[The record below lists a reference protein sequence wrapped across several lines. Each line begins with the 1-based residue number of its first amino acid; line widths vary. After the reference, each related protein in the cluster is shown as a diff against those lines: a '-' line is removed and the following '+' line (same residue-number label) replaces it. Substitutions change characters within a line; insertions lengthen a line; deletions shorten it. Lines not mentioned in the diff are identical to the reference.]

1 MGKNTHNQT
10 ENMGK
15 GAVDAGMLGKIGA
28 GCAVCSCCC
37 VCLGLFLP
45 YIYATR
51 VTAGDADVTTNAGL
65 FGTYYTAN
73 NDNDVSK
80 RYVSCQN
87 EDNYVSCLSSG
98 STDDT
103 SKYVDYNDN
112 KGMPDDYCDTTGDGD
127 GGKRYK
133 SGNDTYKSTID
144 GICTGR
150 GLYIFTFVL
159 AIIAAIA
166 AAVGAMQPGVIMYAA
181 AAMCFVTGFFGLVT
195 GSYIANKWNTSC
207 NGSDTECGW
216 TFSFG
221 VLWYQVIVYFIL
233 ACLCAYAGMQGG
245 GGGGGGDDC
254 CDEGEASA

>member
-1 MGKNTHNQT
+1 MGHNQT

-28 GCAVCSCCC
+28 GCAVLSCCC

-45 YIYATR
+45 YIYAQNFTP
-51 VTAGDADVTTNAGL
+51 GDMDVTINAGL
-65 FGTYYTAN
+65 FGYYYTAN
-73 NDNDVSK
+73 NDNDGSK
-80 RYVSCQN
+80 GFVSCQN
-87 EDNYVSCLSSG
+87 EGVYGVNCNKN
-98 STDDT
+98 DDT
-103 SKYVDYNDN
+103 TKY
-112 KGMPDDYCDTTGDGD
+112 
-127 GGKRYK
+127 
-133 SGNDTYKSTID
+133 GNYTYKSTID

-159 AIIAAIA
+159 AIIAAVA

-181 AAMCFVTGFFGLVT
+181 AAMCFITGFFGLVT
-195 GSYIANKWNTSC
+195 GSYIANKWDTSC
-207 NGSDTECGW
+207 NGDDVECSY

-221 VLWYQVIVYFIL
+221 ILWYQVIVYWIL

-254 CDEGEASA
+254 CDEGEASAKV